1 MNRQRL
7 PVVLSAA
14 ALVIAVL
21 GATPHGFAALTGVTK
36 VALFA
41 RNAGKVGGI
50 AASKKP
56 KAGKL
61 LPLGKNGKF
70 PAAVLPVAA
79 KGPPGAEGP
88 RGPAGPAGP
97 QGSQGIQGLKGSKGA
112 TGPAGPAGVAGPQ
125 GPAGPPGGY
134 GLLNLGRAGLAKV
147 TVASGAAH
155 SSTTAGADG
164 FPLVAVYDT
173 NTNDLKIVHCNDS
186 SCSTSTST
194 PVDSAGNVGR
204 YPSVTVGSDGLGL
217 VSYLDATNGNLKTAH
232 CTNVACT
239 AFTTATIV
247 SSGAV
252 ADD

>member
-1 MNRQRL
+1 
-7 PVVLSAA
+7 VV
-14 ALVIAVL
+14 
-21 GATPHGFAALTGVTK
+21 
-36 VALFA
+36 
-41 RNAGKVGGI
+41 R
-50 AASKKP
+50 
-56 KAGKL
+56 
-61 LPLGKNGKF
+61 
-70 PAAVLPVAA
+70 
-79 KGPPGAEGP
+79 
-88 RGPAGPAGP
+88 P

-173 NTNDLKIVHCNDS
+173 NNNDLKLVHCNDS
-186 SCSTSTST
+186 TCSSSTST

-217 VSYLDATNGNLKTAH
+217 VSYLDASNGNLKTAH

-247 SSGAV
+247 SSSAV
-252 ADD
+252 ADDYTSANVGSDGLGVISFVEGQPRVAHCATSPARAPPRTRSTQRRWPTPPWPSAPTGSRW

>member
-112 TGPAGPAGVAGPQ
+112 TGPAGPQASPGRRGRL
-125 GPAGPPGGY
+125 GPP
-134 GLLNLGRAGLAKV
+134 
-147 TVASGAAH
+147 AA
-155 SSTTAGADG
+155 TA
-164 FPLVAVYDT
+164 
-173 NTNDLKIVHCNDS
+173 
-186 SCSTSTST
+186 CSTS
-194 PVDSAGNVGR
+194 GGR
-204 YPSVTVGSDGLGL
+204 VLPR
-217 VSYLDATNGNLKTAH
+217 
-232 CTNVACT
+232 
-239 AFTTATIV
+239 
-247 SSGAV
+247 
-252 ADD
+252 